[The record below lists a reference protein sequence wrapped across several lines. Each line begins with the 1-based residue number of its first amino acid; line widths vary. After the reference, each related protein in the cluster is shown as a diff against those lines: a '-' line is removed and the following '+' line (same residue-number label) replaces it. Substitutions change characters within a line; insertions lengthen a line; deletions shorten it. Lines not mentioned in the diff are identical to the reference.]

1 MSQITAI
8 RTALR
13 TALKPVGDKLAG
25 DGFLART
32 PAAGLEIVTGPQEQ
46 GKTFKSALGPLRMV
60 IRVYVGDP
68 NDTVV
73 QEALDVL
80 LDPDEDGSVVA
91 TLFADEHLG
100 DVIKSLQVVGSSG
113 WRTWQAKDSPP
124 VMGAEITVEVT
135 T

>member
-1 MSQITAI
+1 MA
-8 RTALR
+8 
-13 TALKPVGDKLAG
+13 DE
-25 DGFLART
+25 GFLARRED
-32 PAAGLEIVTGPQEQ
+32 AGLEIVTGPQEP
-46 GKTFKSALGPLRMV
+46 GKTFRSALGPLRMV

-68 NDTVV
+68 KDTAV

-91 TLFADEHLG
+91 ILFADEDLG